1 MLMAVITI
9 SREFG
14 AGGKTLGRALA
25 KKLGYTLADEEIIQ
39 KIAEK
44 ANVSKDWVKST
55 EQEVGGKLLKFI
67 SGLISKSYVER
78 LIGSDKGF
86 MDEDIFVDALR
97 EVIIQIAEED
107 NVIILGRAGQYILQ
121 DYPNVFH
128 ILLIA
133 SKEDR
138 VRFME
143 KHYELSRPE
152 AENIVEVYEKRRINL
167 YKTFGREDYEQPE
180 LYHMVLNM
188 SKLNMDKASDF
199 IFRLVSGAAEGLLK

>member
-1 MLMAVITI
+1 MAVITI

-67 SGLISKSYVER
+67 SGLISKNYVER
-78 LIGSDKGF
+78 LIGSDRGF

-138 VRFME
+138 IRFME

-188 SKLNMDKASDF
+188 SKLNMDKAADF

>member
-1 MLMAVITI
+1 
-9 SREFG
+9 
-14 AGGKTLGRALA
+14 
-25 KKLGYTLADEEIIQ
+25 
-39 KIAEK
+39 
-44 ANVSKDWVKST
+44 VSKDWVKST

-67 SGLISKSYVER
+67 SGLISKNYVER
-78 LIGSDKGF
+78 LIGSDRGF

-138 VRFME
+138 IRFME

-188 SKLNMDKASDF
+188 SKLNMDKAADF